1 MTPQLT
7 LATNGKTHTNGNGV
21 NRIPTGSKHLQWVR
35 VDKIRISPRAQ
46 REQKPW
52 WYKEIANNFDPDRFD
67 VPHVNRRTPADDA
80 YWCFDGG
87 HRIMAL
93 NELGWAD
100 QQVQCWVYE
109 GLAEQDEADLF
120 LHLNNRRN
128 VNGMEKFKVAVVA
141 GREMQC
147 DIDRIARAAGLSVGT
162 GPKSIRAVAAL
173 EKVYAYGP
181 GILSLTLRLIR
192 DAYGLR
198 GFESKIITGIGLFAA
213 TYVGAFEESR
223 VINQLTRKMGG
234 VTGLLGDAERIKSS
248 HGVTLSEGVAAA
260 TVETYN
266 SGRGGKKLPKWW
278 EMRDNG

>member
-1 MTPQLT
+1 MPSFCG
-7 LATNGKTHTNGNGV
+7 A
-21 NRIPTGSKHLQWVR
+21 
-35 VDKIRISPRAQ
+35 PR
-46 REQKPW
+46 P
-52 WYKEIANNFDPDRFD
+52 
-67 VPHVNRRTPADDA
+67 
-80 YWCFDGG
+80 
-87 HRIMAL
+87 
-93 NELGWAD
+93 
-100 QQVQCWVYE
+100 
-109 GLAEQDEADLF
+109 GL
-120 LHLNNRRN
+120 
-128 VNGMEKFKVAVVA
+128 
-141 GREMQC
+141 
-147 DIDRIARAAGLSVGT
+147 
-162 GPKSIRAVAAL
+162 PIRAVAAL